1 MKKILLLLFTFN
13 SIVMVYSQNESK
25 KLEKAKEFSS
35 ISNQIYEKDYKN
47 EILNLFKLKYK
58 NIPESFWKENES
70 LFNVEA
76 LIEKNAEFLCTIY
89 SEAEIEEL
97 TKFYKSDLGKKMLS
111 NIKPIM
117 EGIQNNTKYWMIDLN
132 KKVNLKLK
140 EAGLLKSP
148 PTEN

>member
-1 MKKILLLLFTFN
+1 M
-13 SIVMVYSQNESK
+13 
-25 KLEKAKEFSS
+25 
-35 ISNQIYEKDYKN
+35 
-47 EILNLFKLKYK
+47 
-58 NIPESFWKENES
+58 
-70 LFNVEA
+70 FNVEA

>member
-13 SIVMVYSQNESK
+13 FIVMVYSQNESK

-35 ISNQIYEKDYKN
+35 IFNQIYEKDYKN

-76 LIEKNAEFLCTIY
+76 LTEKNAEFLCTIY
-89 SEAEIEEL
+89 SETEIEEL
-97 TKFYKSDLGKKMLS
+97 TKFYRSDLGKKCC
-111 NIKPIM
+111 
-117 EGIQNNTKYWMIDLN
+117 
-132 KKVNLKLK
+132 
-140 EAGLLKSP
+140 
-148 PTEN
+148 